1 MWTDGDSGSP
11 VPIEELLDKQKRRTG
26 RSTAS
31 AVATAAALDRKPEDR
46 AGDPQWA
53 QRLNEE
59 SRAGRGTGT
68 FRVITACYG
77 PRAYRSVTLR
87 PSPEAPRSSGVR
99 PRSGSGSGLQRH
111 RPRRARRL

>member
-26 RSTAS
+26 RSNCRPSPPLPRWIAS
-31 AVATAAALDRKPEDR
+31 QKIAPRTE
-46 AGDPQWA
+46 WA

-59 SRAGRGTGT
+59 SRAGRGTGR
-68 FRVITACYG
+68 FRAITVPRYG

-87 PSPEAPRSSGVR
+87 PSPGGSSFVG
-99 PRSGSGSGLQRH
+99 
-111 RPRRARRL
+111 RATEIW